1 MQTSDTAHTSK
12 FYSTITQNTSKNSL
26 TPYYNS
32 TANSSTTNTPA
43 QMKKRVINI
52 ADFYLIN
59 TIASPFLR
67 RYNNKMSDFNMVNVE
82 SQSQIGKSVDTT
94 KMHMLSLDLK
104 DFNQFLPVIKEL
116 QITSSKILKDLQP
129 FLAKRDKRTVS
140 LPYNMLR
147 KF

>member
-1 MQTSDTAHTSK
+1 
-12 FYSTITQNTSKNSL
+12 
-26 TPYYNS
+26 
-32 TANSSTTNTPA
+32 
-43 QMKKRVINI
+43 
-52 ADFYLIN
+52 
-59 TIASPFLR
+59 
-67 RYNNKMSDFNMVNVE
+67 MSDFNMVNVE

-104 DFNQFLPVIKEL
+104 DFNQSLPVIKEL
-116 QITSSKILKDLQP
+116 QITSSKMLKDLQP